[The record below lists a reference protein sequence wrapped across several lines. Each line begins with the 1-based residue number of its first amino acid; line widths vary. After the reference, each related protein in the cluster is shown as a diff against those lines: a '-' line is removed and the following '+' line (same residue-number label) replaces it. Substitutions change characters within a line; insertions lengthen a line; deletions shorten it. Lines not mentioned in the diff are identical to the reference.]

1 MFQIQIYLPIDVN
14 ICAPFTISLVAFYF
28 IIIFI
33 MRVVTISGIFMA
45 ILFILNYTFRFSVTK

>member
-14 ICAPFTISLVAFYF
+14 ISAPFTISLVAFYF